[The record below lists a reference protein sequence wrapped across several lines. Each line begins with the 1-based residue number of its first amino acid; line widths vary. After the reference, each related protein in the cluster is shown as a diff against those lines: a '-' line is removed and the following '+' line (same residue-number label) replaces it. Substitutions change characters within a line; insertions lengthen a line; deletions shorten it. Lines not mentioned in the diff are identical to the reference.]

1 MKVTNKIQ
9 SIVLMIVVGLVFAN
23 AVFAQKNDDD
33 RRVRIAQVEKNQPS
47 GKIKA
52 KNSSEPIDVEEDV
65 TAKEDDDET
74 KEGKKV
80 VLSYGNYLD
89 EYRLGANDII
99 SIEVFGQCPDY
110 CVTDKTIPPTAKMS
124 YPLIREGVFVGGKTV
139 EDVADDVTKKLEE
152 YIIDP
157 KVTVTLVRAGS
168 ARYSVMGKVNAPG
181 VRIMDRKVSI
191 NEAILEAGG
200 VSKEGTKKKVFI
212 ARINPQGFYSTEEID
227 LIGIETGKIPTMFLQ
242 PGDQVFVGDKGL
254 TFGKVLD
261 YIGKFSAAR
270 VLFGGGL
277 F

>member
-1 MKVTNKIQ
+1 MKVVSKIQ
-9 SIVLMIVVGLVFAN
+9 NIVLIAIVGLFFSN
-23 AVFAQKNDDD
+23 GIFAQKKDVKSEDK
-33 RRVRIAQVEKNQPS
+33 RVRIAQVEKKQTAEITVS
-47 GKIKA
+47 
-52 KNSSEPIDVEEDV
+52 DEDLSV
-65 TAKEDDDET
+65 KEDDDEET
-74 KEGKKV
+74 KEAKKTV
-80 VLSYGNYLD
+80 SYYSNYLD

-200 VSKEGTKKKVFI
+200 ISKEGTKKKVFI
-212 ARINPQGFYSTEEID
+212 ARINSQGFYSTEEID
-227 LIGIETGKIPTMFLQ
+227 LIGIEMGKIPTMFLQ